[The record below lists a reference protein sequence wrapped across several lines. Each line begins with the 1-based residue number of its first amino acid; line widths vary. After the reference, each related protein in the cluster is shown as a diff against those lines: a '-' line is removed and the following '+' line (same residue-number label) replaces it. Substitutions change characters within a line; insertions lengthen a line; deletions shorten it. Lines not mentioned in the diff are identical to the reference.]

1 LKEGQRRF
9 NDKLDIIL
17 KNLNKINDDQC
28 KHIAKMD
35 EKFTKHADLMAAKI
49 KKDYGRGDDKR
60 KEYNRRC
67 STNRYLSFTIF
78 LLLDI

>member
-49 KKDYGRGDDKR
+49 KIKKIMAEEMI
-60 KEYNRRC
+60 KER
-67 STNRYLSFTIF
+67 SIIEGVQPI
-78 LLLDI
+78 DI